1 MRQRTIQTHS
11 WLFAFVDLAFLL
23 LIVVTQIGDTTTNE
37 GVDLGEIALPRLHA
51 TAATDLPGHTQ
62 ELWQL
67 RVHPPSKNS
76 SGPFELI
83 PAKNDFE
90 EDEIERISL
99 VALRSQ
105 LDSIRESGDDK
116 PLLAP
121 HRKSESQDLLDAVA
135 ALEELWPSR
144 FRTAT
149 AQLVSN

>member
-1 MRQRTIQTHS
+1 MRQRTTQTHS

-37 GVDLGEIALPRLHA
+37 GVDLGEIALPRLQA
-51 TAATDLPGHTQ
+51 TAATDLPSHTQ

-76 SGPFELI
+76 LGPFELI
-83 PAKNDFE
+83 PANGE
-90 EDEIERISL
+90 SGQTIERVSL
-99 VALRSQ
+99 AALRIQ
-105 LDSIRESGDDK
+105 LDSIRESGDEK

-135 ALEELWPSR
+135 SLEELWPSR